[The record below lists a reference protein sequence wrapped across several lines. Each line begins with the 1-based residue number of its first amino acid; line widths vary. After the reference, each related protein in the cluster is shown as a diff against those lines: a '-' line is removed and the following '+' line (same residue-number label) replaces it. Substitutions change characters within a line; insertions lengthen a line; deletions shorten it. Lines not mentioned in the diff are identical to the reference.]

1 MNLKR
6 VRILKKGKDKKG
18 PIVYWMSRDQRVN
31 DNWALIFA
39 QELAIEHKQPL
50 IVIFCL
56 SPRFSEATIRQYGFM
71 LKGLKEVDI
80 SLQELNI
87 PFFIMPGE
95 PEYEVTKFINLFGPE
110 TLITDFDPLIIKR
123 NWKNEV
129 MQRTDITIYE
139 VDAHNIV
146 PCWEASSKKEYSAYT
161 IRPKINRLL
170 SEFMD
175 DFPKLRRQSVLIEKA
190 YENKWDELVRTL
202 KIDFSVQEV
211 GWLTPGEESAKTV
224 LKSFI
229 SEKLE
234 FYAEDRNDP
243 NKDGQSNLSP
253 YIHFGQISSQRIA
266 LEIIKSKASKKAKD
280 AFLEELIIRKELAD
294 NYCYYNPYYDSFEG
308 FPDWAKRTLDEH
320 RNDERKYIYSLQQFQ
335 LAETEDELWNSAQK
349 EMVKTG
355 KMHGYMRMYWAKK
368 ILEWTD
374 NPEEALKIAIYLNDR
389 YELDGRDP
397 NGYTGI
403 AWSIGGVHD
412 RAWRERPI
420 FGKIRYMSYNG
431 CKSKFDV
438 KAYITK
444 IENLYN

>member
-6 VRILKKGKDKKG
+6 VRILKKGEDKRG

-31 DNWALIFA
+31 DNWALVFA

-56 SPRFSEATIRQYGFM
+56 VPRFSEATIRQYGFM
-71 LKGLKEVDI
+71 LKGLQEVDG

-87 PFFIMPGE
+87 PFFVIPGE
-95 PEYEVTKFINLFGPE
+95 PEYEVMKFVDLFSAKA
-110 TLITDFDPLIIKR
+110 LITDFDPLIIKR
-123 NWKNEV
+123 NWKSEI
-129 MQRTDITIYE
+129 MQMANITIYE

-175 DFPKLRRQSVLIEKA
+175 DFPKLKRQDILIEKTH
-190 YENKWDELVRTL
+190 ENKWDDLVKTL
-202 KIDFSVQEV
+202 KIDFSVPEV
-211 GWLTPGEESAKTV
+211 DWLVPGEKSARTV

-234 FYAEDRNDP
+234 FYVEDRNDP
-243 NKDGQSNLSP
+243 SKDGQSNLSP
-253 YIHFGQISSQRIA
+253 YIHFGQISSQRIV
-266 LEIIKSKASKKAKD
+266 LEIIKSRASKKARD
-280 AFLEELIIRKELAD
+280 AFLEELVIRKELAD

-320 RNDERKYIYSLQQFQ
+320 RNDERKYIYSLPQFQ
-335 LAETEDELWNSAQK
+335 LAQTDDELWNSAQK

-368 ILEWTD
+368 ILEWT
-374 NPEEALKIAIYLNDR
+374 NSPEEALKIAIYLNDR

-412 RAWRERPI
+412 RAWKERPI

-431 CKSKFDV
+431 CKSKFYIE
-438 KAYITK
+438 AYIK
-444 IENLYN
+444 RIENLYN